1 MDIQFYGANC
11 LVLSG
16 KQMRIVID
24 DTLSELGAKS
34 VVREGDVCLF
44 TAFHESPV
52 AGPKIT
58 IDMPGEYEVNGVSIY
73 GMQNRAHID
82 TEKERTATM
91 YKITSGDM
99 RVLVT
104 GHIFPKL
111 SETKLEDIG
120 IVDLMCVPVGGNG
133 YTLDAV
139 GALQLIKQVEPK
151 LVILTHYDD
160 HALSFPVP
168 QQTLEEALKVLGME
182 PKEVTKKFQLKAS
195 EIGEST
201 QLIILEKA

>member
-44 TAFHESPV
+44 TAFHEAPV

-160 HALSFPVP
+160 PALSFPVP
-168 QQTLEEALKVLGME
+168 QQTLDEALKVLGME